1 MKLLQMIRQMKL
13 KLTGKVNSN
22 SVIVSKKLINN
33 HVKNSKIIRTTGV
46 LIILFLTV
54 ISVEDGNDTF
64 QQEIENN
71 AKNHQGQLST
81 GKKLFGVR
89 PRSNVA
95 LFMRRT

>member
-1 MKLLQMIRQMKL
+1 MIRQMKL

-22 SVIVSKKLINN
+22 SVIVSTKLINN
-33 HVKNSKIIRTTGV
+33 HVKNWKIIRTTGV

-81 GKKLFGVR
+81 GKKLFGVIGLGQTSLIHA
-89 PRSNVA
+89 PN
-95 LFMRRT
+95 LM